1 MKILENSLKVLKN
14 HIRNIRPSGQP
25 GKCSLFDTLES
36 GEAIGYKPV
45 LSAASAVGRVYR
57 VYFADET
64 NGSAAAEGI

>member
-1 MKILENSLKVLKN
+1 VGNLESV
-14 HIRNIRPSGQP
+14 
-25 GKCSLFDTLES
+25 FDTLES